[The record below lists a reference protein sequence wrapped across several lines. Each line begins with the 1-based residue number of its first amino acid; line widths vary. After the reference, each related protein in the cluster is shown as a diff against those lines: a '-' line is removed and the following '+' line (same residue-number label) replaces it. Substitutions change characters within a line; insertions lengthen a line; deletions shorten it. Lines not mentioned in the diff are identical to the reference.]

1 MFESLQSRLGGIF
14 DKLTKR
20 GSLSEADV
28 SEAMREVRVALLEA
42 DVALSVVKDF
52 VKKAKE
58 KAIGEEVLKG
68 INPGQMV
75 IKIVHDCMVEM
86 LGSDDTAINLKA
98 VPPVAILMVGL
109 QGAGKT
115 TTSAKIGLMLKKK
128 ERKKVLLASLD
139 VYRPAAQ
146 QQLEVLAKQAEL
158 NSLPI
163 VFGEQPVAIAK
174 RAMVEARKGGYD
186 VVILDTAGRLHIDE
200 KLMDEVA
207 QVRDVANPA
216 ETLLVTDAMT
226 GQDSVNV
233 AKEFNDKIGITGIAL
248 TRVDGDARGG
258 AALSMKEVTGAPIKV
273 MGVGEKIDELE
284 AFHADRVAGRI
295 LGMGDVVSLVEK
307 AQETIEQDKAEAL
320 AKRVM
325 KGLFTLE
332 DMLEQLN
339 QIRKMGDVD
348 GLLSMLPGIGKMKK
362 QLAEAKVDDKMIA
375 RQQAIILSMTVK
387 ERQNPKIIKASRRQ
401 RIAAGCGLTV
411 QDVNKLLKQYQQTA
425 TVMKKVGKMNK
436 KGLLGKLGGMMGGPG
451 GAMPPGGLNGLPG
464 LDGLGGQ
471 GGLPPGLPPFKK

>member
-1 MFESLQSRLGGIF
+1 M
-14 DKLTKR
+14 
-20 GSLSEADV
+20 LS
-28 SEAMREVRVALLEA
+28 
-42 DVALSVVKDF
+42 
-52 VKKAKE
+52 
-58 KAIGEEVLKG
+58 
-68 INPGQMV
+68 
-75 IKIVHDCMVEM
+75 
-86 LGSDDTAINLKA
+86 
-98 VPPVAILMVGL
+98 
-109 QGAGKT
+109 
-115 TTSAKIGLMLKKK
+115 KK

-139 VYRPAAQ
+139 IYRPAAQ

-158 NSLPI
+158 TSLPI
-163 VFGEQPVAIAK
+163 VFGEQPVAITK
-174 RAMVEARKGGYD
+174 RAMAEARKGGFD

-207 QVRDVANPA
+207 QVRDVAKPA

-284 AFHADRVAGRI
+284 AFHADRVASRI

-325 KGLFTLE
+325 KGQFTLE
-332 DMLEQLN
+332 DMLEQLS
-339 QIRKMGDVD
+339 QIRKMGDID
-348 GLLSMLPGIGKMKK
+348 GLLGMLPGIGKMKK
-362 QLAEAKVDDKMIA
+362 QLAQANVDDNMIA

-451 GAMPPGGLNGLPG
+451 GGMPAGGLNGLPG
-464 LDGLGGQ
+464 MDGLGGQ
-471 GGLPPGLPPFKK
+471 GGMPPGLPPFKK

>member
-1 MFESLQSRLGGIF
+1 MFDNLQGRLGDIF

-20 GSLSEADV
+20 GALNEADV
-28 SEAMREVRVALLEA
+28 TEVMREVRVALLEA

-52 VKKAKE
+52 ITKAKE
-58 KAIGEEVLKG
+58 QATGQNVVKG

-86 LGSDDTAINLKA
+86 LGGEGTETQINLKA
-98 VPPVAILMVGL
+98 VPPVGILMVGL

-115 TTSAKIGLMLKKK
+115 TTSAKLGLMLTKK
-128 ERKKVLLASLD
+128 ERKKVLMASLD
-139 VYRPAAQ
+139 IYRPAAQ
-146 QQLEVLAKQAEL
+146 QQLEVLGKQA
-158 NSLPI
+158 NVATLPI
-163 VFGEQPVAIAK
+163 VFGEQPVSIAK
-174 RAMVEARKGGYD
+174 RAMAEGRKGGFD

-200 KLMDEVA
+200 KLMQEVEL
-207 QVRDVANPA
+207 VRDAVKPA

-233 AKEFNDKIGITGIAL
+233 AKEFNEKIGITGIAL

-258 AALSMKEVTGAPIKV
+258 AALSMRQVTGAPIKV
-273 MGVGEKIDELE
+273 MGIGEKIDELE
-284 AFHADRVAGRI
+284 TFHAERIASRI

-307 AQETIEQDKAEAL
+307 AQENIEQDKAEAL

-339 QIRKMGDVD
+339 QIRNMGDIN
-348 GLLSMLPGIGKMKK
+348 GLMGMLPGMGKMKK
-362 QLAEAKVDDKMIA
+362 QLAEANVDDKMIA
-375 RQQAIILSMTVK
+375 RQQAIILSMTLK

-401 RIAAGCGLTV
+401 RIAQGSGLSV

-436 KGLLGKLGGMMGGPG
+436 KGLLGKMGAMMGGGGMPAGMPG
-451 GAMPPGGLNGLPG
+451 LPSQGGMPPGI
-464 LDGLGGQ
+464 
-471 GGLPPGLPPFKK
+471 PFKK